1 MAELISKECVDN
13 AQTKSNLAKNTN
25 DDIKLSKE
33 YLMELQNNAYHRMF
47 DEDVVDHIA
56 KVLEILDLIKIPG
69 DGKITTWE
77 ELVEKFFSEFYP
89 ESHDGEDEI
98 LDEGDNWG
106 IDPLEFIS

>member
-1 MAELISKECVDN
+1 MTELISKECVDN

-25 DDIKLSKE
+25 DDIKLNKE
-33 YLMELQNNAYHRMF
+33 YLMELQNNASHGMF

-56 KVLEILDLIKIPG
+56 KINERDR
-69 DGKITTWE
+69 KITTWE